1 MSQTEQPHLA
11 GHLILM
17 RDSDRRMEPG
27 ASALVLGVG
36 GDTLICVAAILEDHK
51 LHRPMSLDLLW
62 QVHCSPS
69 PVLAIFAYACILE
82 YKSYSQQCIACLS
95 EMSWKSVL
103 TPSESSWTKFLCCKD
118 TVCCSSPGL
127 VGPPVRPHV
136 SCALVC
142 QRWVW

>member
-1 MSQTEQPHLA
+1 MA

-62 QVHCSPS
+62 QVDCS
-69 PVLAIFAYACILE
+69 PVLLLVPFCLSCMQMGHPPASILE
-82 YKSYSQQCIACLS
+82 I
-95 EMSWKSVL
+95 
-103 TPSESSWTKFLCCKD
+103 
-118 TVCCSSPGL
+118 L
-127 VGPPVRPHV
+127 VAMRSLP
-136 SCALVC
+136 
-142 QRWVW
+142 